1 MTALQYW
8 LWLSSAGLS
17 PRAKAGL
24 LERFGDAEAV
34 FRAPEG
40 AYAETQG
47 VTKAEASILE
57 ARDLSLAADIYEE
70 CRKQNIQIISLQDA
84 AYPKRLKHS
93 FSPPVVLYVK
103 GDIASI
109 DRYAPIAVI
118 GTRKCSAYGERMGR
132 NLGGEIARSGGA
144 VVSLLTSRIECA
156 AAEASLE
163 EGGLCVGVLGTPHE
177 RETRPL
183 AARVAERGAL
193 ISEYPPF
200 TRTVSAFFRERNRI
214 AAALSVGVLVV
225 EAPEKSGTRLFVEE
239 AAELGR
245 EIFAVPGN
253 ADSENSSGTIR
264 MIQDGA
270 KLVTNGWD
278 VMSEFE
284 ALYPETVHYV
294 PGRVKTASPTA
305 ETAAPST
312 ENAEAPVKKSID
324 KPTEN
329 AYIDLS
335 KQLAGL
341 SETQLK
347 IVAAID
353 RDAKHIDDIIE
364 KTGLPTAVVLAQLTM
379 LEVKRCIRREPG
391 HRFSV
396 NVIKK

>member
-8 LWLSSAGLS
+8 LWLSSARLS
-17 PRAKAGL
+17 PRAKTGL
-24 LERFGDAEAV
+24 LSHFGDAEAV

-40 AYAETQG
+40 TYAETEG
-47 VTKAEASILE
+47 VTKAEASLLE

-70 CRKQNIQIISLQDA
+70 CRKQNIQIISIQDA

-103 GDIASI
+103 GDIASV
-109 DRYAPIAVI
+109 DRLAPIAVI

-132 NLGGEIARSGGA
+132 NLGGEIARCGGA
-144 VVSLLTSRIECA
+144 VISLLTSRIECA
-156 AAEASLE
+156 AAEAALE
-163 EGGLCVGVLGTPHE
+163 EGGCCIGVLGTPHE

-200 TRTVSAFFRERNRI
+200 TRTVSSFFRERNRI

-239 AAELGR
+239 AAEQGK

-253 ADSENSSGTIR
+253 ADSENSTGTIR

-270 KLVTNGWD
+270 KLVTNGWEI
-278 VMSEFE
+278 MSEFE
-284 ALYPETVHYV
+284 ALYPESIHYV
-294 PGRVKTASPTA
+294 PPRPRA
-305 ETAAPST
+305 AAPT
-312 ENAEAPVKKSID
+312 VEAAAPKPEKSVSPVKKPID
-324 KPTEN
+324 KPQEN

-353 RDAKHIDDIIE
+353 KDAKHIDDIIE
-364 KTGLPTAVVLAQLTM
+364 QTGLPTAVVLAQLTM

-391 HRFSV
+391 HRFSL
-396 NVIKK
+396 NVIRK